1 MALNVPEPFVSAELA
16 GSNACASVL
25 LNFTAPA
32 YPVVTLPKLSFA
44 VTVKLNAVP
53 AETDAGAVTT
63 SAVADPADTV
73 IFPEEPVIELVTVS
87 IAAIICVPAVF
98 TVALNV
104 PVPFVS
110 AELGGSTACASVLLN
125 FTVPAYPV
133 ATLPKL
139 SFAVT
144 VKLNAVPAVADAGA
158 LVVRLAAG
166 PAFTV
171 NKLLGTP
178 PMPLPCPVP
187 VAVIVK
193 LPVFV
198 IVTLWTATPFV
209 NEAVVMGLPTSA
221 PVDVRFALFPSLL

>member
-1 MALNVPEPFVSAELA
+1 VALNAAEPFVSAELA

-25 LNFTAPA
+25 LNFTA
-32 YPVVTLPKLSFA
+32 
-44 VTVKLNAVP
+44 
-53 AETDAGAVTT
+53 
-63 SAVADPADTV
+63 
-73 IFPEEPVIELVTVS
+73 
-87 IAAIICVPAVF
+87 
-98 TVALNV
+98 
-104 PVPFVS
+104 
-110 AELGGSTACASVLLN
+110 
-125 FTVPAYPV
+125 PAYPV

-158 LVVRLAAG
+158 VTTNAVADPAETVIFPEMPAIEPFTVSVPVMVETPAVFNVALNVPVPFVNAELGGSTACASVLLNFTVSANPVATLPKLSFAVTVKLNAVPAVADAGALMVRLAAG

-178 PMPLPCPVP
+178 PMPLPGPVP

-198 IVTLWTATPFV
+198 IVTL
-209 NEAVVMGLPTSA
+209 
-221 PVDVRFALFPSLL
+221 

>member
-1 MALNVPEPFVSAELA
+1 MWR
-16 GSNACASVL
+16 
-25 LNFTAPA
+25 
-32 YPVVTLPKLSFA
+32 
-44 VTVKLNAVP
+44 
-53 AETDAGAVTT
+53 
-63 SAVADPADTV
+63 
-73 IFPEEPVIELVTVS
+73 
-87 IAAIICVPAVF
+87 
-98 TVALNV
+98 LNV

-125 FTVPAYPV
+125 FTAPAYPV

-144 VKLNAVPAVADAGA
+144 VKLNAVPCCSCTAGA
-158 LVVRLAAG
+158 LMVRLAPG

-198 IVTLWTATPFV
+198 LVSLWNTKPFV
-209 NEAVVMGLPTSA
+209 YEAVLMGLPTGA
-221 PVDVRFALFPSLL
+221 PSMS